1 MCLPV
6 MNTIASHLVSPV
18 SRGRFFGVTASSAA
32 FGRIAG
38 PLVAA
43 ALLAQGGFQLAWLG
57 TGAVVMLVVAWSVT
71 YGMRLQTE
79 AISSEQEGALR

>member
-1 MCLPV
+1 MV
-6 MNTIASHLVSPV
+6 FMTGKQSVAAEKASRP
-18 SRGRFFGVTASSAA
+18 SALMA
-32 FGRIAG
+32 HI
-38 PLVAA
+38 PDAA

-79 AISSEQEGALR
+79 PISTEEEGALR